1 MNLDMLLTEI
11 LNAQEDW
18 HVTATD
24 TAYIIEPALADVDM
38 DNEE

>member
-1 MNLDMLLTEI
+1 MDLDLLLTEI

-24 TAYIIEPALADVDM
+24 TAFIIEPALADIDS
-38 DNEE
+38 DREE